1 MNSSVFIQVIARLTC
16 LLVAYMVSTV
26 SYAESSLSLAQL
38 EDMLDESR
46 EVEIATAEIE
56 ERIYLLKRERLR
68 RGVKLFANGGYSDV
82 SEVITDDL
90 RREYQR
96 KHLTLGL
103 SYPLFGTHANEKNSV
118 LEAEDSVY
126 ASEQRRAIVRKRA
139 LATLRRNYID
149 YWNTLERLAI
159 SKEFLSIEAQAKN
172 WLIER
177 TKTGHVLEADRL
189 EFMTAFDLARRA
201 TASDEEIRQRTLG
214 VMALL
219 TEDSLPAFEPEPP
232 QLPSAC
238 MNKTQLRQFVLD
250 EHPELKLLRSRRD
263 TLRSLRKRS
272 TDVEGHV
279 HLSTSIGQDEPSSLT
294 DNGMALSFNLRMPME
309 FLGTRKYARYAKS
322 AELRRANLELDRRTK
337 EVMNEVN
344 SAVGR
349 YRTSIEN
356 LSFAETRV
364 AAALETVRERQLRA
378 ASLPGDT
385 LEKLQQAKF
394 NSYRTS
400 IDLVDAEGL
409 LLKATVGI
417 LALSERECLPMDPDL
432 HIEPDYEPI
441 ILAKPLQKQWANT
454 LNLRPSQPDFKQVTE
469 QDNETTLTIP
479 AVAVDGS
486 LVATHK
492 SSVAKKPFTGV
503 TRVLYD
509 VVGTRSVDNEATR
522 ETELEEIVPLSVKR
536 TLGLQKVAT
545 KPESSKRKQARP
557 RARVH
562 FEDATGTIANHTI
575 AQRVSF
581 ESLKKVDQQ
590 SIAYSAKAPTT
601 ELAQTNF
608 KRIVAPV
615 KADGRPETLGT
626 YVWKSHKLISS
637 ENHRQRFWSQLK
649 SQNVNRVLLSL
660 DGNQIK
666 SLHDTSERA
675 NLMQLLVEA
684 NKHRIT
690 VELLLGEPSWVL
702 PKHRNSLLSII
713 RDLEGLPFDGLH
725 LDIEPGMFDERLYDR
740 RQIMSQLAE
749 TVEEV
754 SAISAWPLSMS
765 LHYRDLNP
773 GEGYCLGCRL
783 SKTDI
788 DEITLMIY
796 VSNPKRVAEIA
807 SRVARRYP
815 QLRFS
820 VAQSV
825 EPILSSDESHASAGR
840 AKLNTRLER
849 LKKELEPFSITS
861 LLLQSWTDLQ
871 RMPE

>member
-1 MNSSVFIQVIARLTC
+1 MSPSLFNQVISRITC
-16 LLVAYMVSTV
+16 LLIAYWMSTH
-26 SYAESSLSLAQL
+26 SYAEKSLSLAQL

-68 RGVKLFANGGYSDV
+68 RGVKLFASAGYSDV

-103 SYPLFGTHANEKNSV
+103 SYPLFGTHANENNSV

-126 ASEQRRAIVRKRA
+126 ASEQRRAIVQKRA

-149 YWNTLERLAI
+149 YWTTLERLAI
-159 SKEFLSIEAQAKN
+159 SKEFLSIEEQANN
-172 WLIER
+172 WLVER
-177 TKTGHVLEADRL
+177 TRTGHVLEADRL

-232 QLPSAC
+232 HLPSAC
-238 MNKTQLRQFVLD
+238 MNKMRLRQFVLD
-250 EHPELKLLRSRRD
+250 EHPEIKLLRSRRD

-294 DNGMALSFNLRMPME
+294 DNGVALSVNLRMPME

-322 AELRRANLELDRRTK
+322 AELRRANLELDRRTE
-337 EVMNEVN
+337 EVVNEVD
-344 SAVGR
+344 SAIGR

-378 ASLPGDT
+378 ASLVGDT

-394 NSYRTS
+394 GSYRTS

-417 LALSERECLPMDPDL
+417 LAMSERECLPLDPDL

-441 ILAKPLQKQWANT
+441 ILAKPLSNQWANT
-454 LNLRPSQPDFKQVTE
+454 LNLRPSKPNFEKDNKTAVTFDDSLHTTHNESVVTAPFK
-469 QDNETTLTIP
+469 
-479 AVAVDGS
+479 
-486 LVATHK
+486 
-492 SSVAKKPFTGV
+492 GV
-503 TRVLYD
+503 NRVLYD
-509 VVGTRSVDNEATR
+509 VVGSRSSLSKTTKDTV
-522 ETELEEIVPLSVKR
+522 LGEIVPQSVRR
-536 TLGLQKVAT
+536 TQEFQLAAAKQ
-545 KPESSKRKQARP
+545 ESSNGKHSRPHKRVR
-557 RARVH
+557 
-562 FEDATGTIANHTI
+562 FEDASGVIEPHTV
-575 AQRVSF
+575 AQRVNFQPVAKTDVHQPASVATARTSVLVQ
-581 ESLKKVDQQ
+581 ENLNR
-590 SIAYSAKAPTT
+590 IA
-601 ELAQTNF
+601 
-608 KRIVAPV
+608 APV
-615 KADGRPETLGT
+615 KTERRLETLGT

-660 DGNQIK
+660 NGKQIR
-666 SLHDTSERA
+666 SLRDTSERGK
-675 NLMQLLVEA
+675 LMQLLVEA
-684 NKHRIT
+684 SKHRVTI
-690 VELLLGEPSWVL
+690 ELLLGEPSWVL
-702 PKHRNSLLSII
+702 PKHRGSLLSII
-713 RDLEGLPFDGLH
+713 QDLESLPFDGLH

-740 RQIMSQLAE
+740 REIMNQLAD
-749 TVEEV
+749 TVDEV

-765 LHYRDLNP
+765 LHYRDLSP

-783 SKTDI
+783 SEVDI

-807 SRVARRYP
+807 SRVSRRYP
-815 QLRFS
+815 QLKFS

-825 EPILSSDESHASAGR
+825 EPILGSEESHASAGR
-840 AKLNTRLER
+840 AKLNSRLER
-849 LKKELEPFSITS
+849 LKQELEPYSISS

-871 RMPE
+871 RMSE